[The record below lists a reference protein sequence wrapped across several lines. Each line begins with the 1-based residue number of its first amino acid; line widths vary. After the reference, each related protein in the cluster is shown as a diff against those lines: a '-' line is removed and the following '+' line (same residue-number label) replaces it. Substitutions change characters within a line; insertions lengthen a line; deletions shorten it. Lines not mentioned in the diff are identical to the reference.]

1 MEDNKTYF
9 GEIGH
14 GLKTL
19 AVGMKTTWKEYFKD
33 FFTNKSTE
41 QYPENRKTTLIPR
54 TARPHS
60 MWQSVTAGV

>member
-19 AVGMKTTWKEYFKD
+19 AVGMKTPQDYT
-33 FFTNKSTE
+33 
-41 QYPENRKTTLIPR
+41 PR
-54 TARPHS
+54 C
-60 MWQSVTAGV
+60 

>member
-19 AVGMKTTWKEYFKD
+19 AIEHISE
-33 FFTNKSTE
+33 KSG
-41 QYPENRKTTLIPR
+41 
-54 TARPHS
+54 TA
-60 MWQSVTAGV
+60 